1 MVIRESAEMYMETIL
16 VLGKKGPVHAV
27 EIARSLGISKPSVS
41 VAIHNLEAEGFI
53 HIDEEGHISLRES
66 GREIAERIFER
77 HTILTEFFQKIGV
90 SEDTATQ
97 DACKIE
103 HDISDETFEKVK
115 ELIKKL

>member
-53 HIDEEGHISLRES
+53 LIDEEGHISLRES

-90 SEDTATQ
+90 SDDTATQ